1 MPRPMVAE
9 SLPIKPLRLI
19 LGLIACI
26 GIALTFLT
34 LLLGFTTIPANF
46 IGVKTRF
53 GAYHDLVDPGLA
65 YAIPY
70 IDEIH
75 IVPTQ
80 RLLKLEFGF
89 STPNSTNIYQGDSE
103 PGETETMITGDLNTA
118 LVPWVVQYR
127 ITDPK
132 TYLFGARDP
141 VKTLR
146 DLSERVMRLVPYT
159 TPMPTVIG
167 KSLC

>member
-9 SLPIKPLRLI
+9 PLPIKPVRLI

-26 GIALTFLT
+26 GLVLTFLT
-34 LLLGFTTIPANF
+34 LLFGFASIPANSV
-46 IGVKTRF
+46 GVKTRF
-53 GAYHDLVDPGLA
+53 GAYHDIVNPGLA

-89 STPNSTNIYQGDSE
+89 TSPNATNRSE
-103 PGETETMITGDLNTA
+103 EHTSE
-118 LVPWVVQYR
+118 
-127 ITDPK
+127 
-132 TYLFGARDP
+132 
-141 VKTLR
+141 
-146 DLSERVMRLVPYT
+146 LSHANISYAVFCLKKKNNRLSVT
-159 TPMPTVIG
+159 
-167 KSLC
+167 